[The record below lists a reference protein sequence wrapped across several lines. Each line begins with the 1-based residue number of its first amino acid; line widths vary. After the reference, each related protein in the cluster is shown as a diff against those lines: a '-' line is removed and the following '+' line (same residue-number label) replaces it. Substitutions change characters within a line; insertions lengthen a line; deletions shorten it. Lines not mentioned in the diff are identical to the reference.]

1 MSKKRIENFDTPQQK
16 AQKSSQKILKFGCL
30 ACFAIA
36 CVFTAQNLMPLDF
49 YVNPGIDEN
58 TKFVV
63 AHAGGGMTI
72 DGKTRKYLNVV
83 EGVEHHYA
91 HGTRM
96 FEIDFAFSKE
106 NELVGTHR
114 YEYLKGFSNKNRIGI
129 EEYKNKL
136 ILDKFHGLTS
146 ERLFELMQ
154 KYPDAKFIIDTK
166 ENEPFLVYE
175 KLIEDANAYGINLKE
190 SVIPFA
196 SSKKMLEKI
205 EAAYDFDEIMFTN
218 YKAKLNTDQLLE
230 IVKGNKKINYLH
242 IFPTDLS
249 RIEVN
254 EFNKLGIR
262 VFAHMDNS
270 PVFHLAL
277 DYGCT
282 GIFSDDITE
291 DSFNLKYRYILEQ
304 KLIDPKIAEAS
315 ANVKLDELLGLSFP
329 AQTFF

>member
-1 MSKKRIENFDTPQQK
+1 MEVMKTSEVFDTPE
-16 AQKSSQKILKFGCL
+16 QKSRKSGQKMLKFGCV

-83 EGVEHHYA
+83 EGVEHNYA

-114 YEYLKGFSNKNRIGI
+114 YEYLKGFSDKNRIGI

-175 KLIEDANAYGINLKE
+175 KLIEDANSCGINLKE
-190 SVIPFA
+190 SVIPFV
-196 SSKKMLEKI
+196 SSKNMLEKI
-205 EAAYDFDEIMFTN
+205 DAAYDFDEIMFTN
-218 YKAKLNTDQLLE
+218 YKAKLNTKRLLE

-242 IFPTDLS
+242 IFPTDLA

-254 EFNKLGIR
+254 EFNKLGKR

-291 DSFNLKYRYILEQ
+291 DSFNLKYRYILER
-304 KLIDPKIAEAS
+304 KLIDPKTAEVS
-315 ANVKLDELLGLSFP
+315 ANVKLDELLDISFP
-329 AQTFF
+329 V

>member
-1 MSKKRIENFDTPQQK
+1 MKKMRNGESFEIPQEKLRKSKQK
-16 AQKSSQKILKFGCL
+16 MLKAGCV

-36 CVFTAQNLMPLDF
+36 CVFTVQNLMPLDF
-49 YVNPGIDEN
+49 YVNPGINES

-72 DGKTRKYLNVV
+72 DGKTNKYLNVV
-83 EGVEHHYA
+83 EGVDYHYA

-114 YEYLKGFSNKNRIGI
+114 YEYLKGFSNRNRIGI
-129 EEYKNKL
+129 DEYKNRL
-136 ILDKFHGLTS
+136 ILDKFHGITS

-154 KYPDAKFIIDTK
+154 NYPDAKFIIDTK
-166 ENEPFLVYE
+166 EDDPFLIYE
-175 KLIEDANAYGINLKE
+175 KLIKDANAYGINLKE

-196 SSKKMLEKI
+196 SSKNMLEKI

-218 YKAKLNTDQLLE
+218 YKAKLNTKHLLE
-230 IVKGNKKINYLH
+230 IVKGNKKIKYLH

-270 PVFHLAL
+270 AVFHLAL

-291 DSFNLKYRYILEQ
+291 DSFNIKYRYILDK

-315 ANVKLDELLGLSFP
+315 ANVKLDELFGLSFP
-329 AQTFF
+329 A

>member
-1 MSKKRIENFDTPQQK
+1 MKKMRNGESFEIPQEKLRKSKQK
-16 AQKSSQKILKFGCL
+16 MLKAGCV

-36 CVFTAQNLMPLDF
+36 CVFTVQNLMPLDF
-49 YVNPGIDEN
+49 YVNPGINES

-72 DGKTRKYLNVV
+72 DGKTNKYLNVV
-83 EGVEHHYA
+83 EGVDYHYA

-114 YEYLKGFSNKNRIGI
+114 YEYLKGFSNRNRIGI
-129 EEYKNKL
+129 DEYKNKL
-136 ILDKFHGLTS
+136 ILDKFHGITS

-154 KYPDAKFIIDTK
+154 NYPDAKFIIDTK
-166 ENEPFLVYE
+166 EDDPFLIYE
-175 KLIEDANAYGINLKE
+175 KLIKDANAYGINLKE

-196 SSKKMLEKI
+196 SSKNMLEKI

-218 YKAKLNTDQLLE
+218 YKAKLNTKHLLE

-270 PVFHLAL
+270 AVFHLAL

-291 DSFNLKYRYILEQ
+291 DSFNLKYRYILDK

-315 ANVKLDELLGLSFP
+315 ANVKLDELFGLSFP
-329 AQTFF
+329 A

>member
-1 MSKKRIENFDTPQQK
+1 MKTSEVFDTPE
-16 AQKSSQKILKFGCL
+16 QKSRKSGQKMLKFGCV

-83 EGVEHHYA
+83 EGVEHNYA

-114 YEYLKGFSNKNRIGI
+114 YEYLKGFSDKNRIGI

-175 KLIEDANAYGINLKE
+175 KLIEDANSYGINLKE
-190 SVIPFA
+190 SVIPFV
-196 SSKKMLEKI
+196 SSKNMLEKI
-205 EAAYDFDEIMFTN
+205 DAAYDFDEIMFTN
-218 YKAKLNTDQLLE
+218 YKSNLNTDQLLE
-230 IVKGNKKINYLH
+230 IVKSNKKIKYLH
-242 IFPTDLS
+242 IFPIDFS

-291 DSFNLKYRYILEQ
+291 DSFNLKYRYILER
-304 KLIDPKIAEAS
+304 KLIDPKTAEVS
-315 ANVKLDELLGLSFP
+315 ANVKLDELLDISFP
-329 AQTFF
+329 V

>member
-1 MSKKRIENFDTPQQK
+1 MKKMRNGESFEIPQEKLRKSKQK
-16 AQKSSQKILKFGCL
+16 MLKAGCV

-36 CVFTAQNLMPLDF
+36 CVFTVQNLMPLDF
-49 YVNPGIDEN
+49 YVNPGINES

-72 DGKTRKYLNVV
+72 DGKTNKYLNVV
-83 EGVEHHYA
+83 EAVDYHYA

-114 YEYLKGFSNKNRIGI
+114 YEYLKGFSNRNRIGI
-129 EEYKNKL
+129 DEYKNKL
-136 ILDKFHGLTS
+136 ILDKFHGITS

-154 KYPDAKFIIDTK
+154 NYPDAKFIIDTK
-166 ENEPFLVYE
+166 EDDPFLIYE
-175 KLIEDANAYGINLKE
+175 KLIKDANAYGINLKE

-196 SSKKMLEKI
+196 SSKNMLEKI

-218 YKAKLNTDQLLE
+218 YKAKLNTKHLLE

-270 PVFHLAL
+270 AVFHLAL

-291 DSFNLKYRYILEQ
+291 DSFNIKYRYILDK

-315 ANVKLDELLGLSFP
+315 ANVKLDELFGLSFP
-329 AQTFF
+329 A

>member
-1 MSKKRIENFDTPQQK
+1 MNKKRIENFDTPQQK

-63 AHAGGGMTI
+63 AHAGGGMTV

-114 YEYLKGFSNKNRIGI
+114 YEYLKGFSNENRIGI

-175 KLIEDANAYGINLKE
+175 KLIEDANSCGINLKE
-190 SVIPFA
+190 SVIPFV
-196 SSKKMLEKI
+196 SSKNMLEKI
-205 EAAYDFDEIMFTN
+205 DAAYDFDEIMFTN
-218 YKAKLNTDQLLE
+218 YKAKLNTKRLLE

-242 IFPTDLS
+242 IFPTDLA

-254 EFNKLGIR
+254 EFNKLGKR

-291 DSFNLKYRYILEQ
+291 DSFNLKYRYILER
-304 KLIDPKIAEAS
+304 KLIDPKTAEVS
-315 ANVKLDELLGLSFP
+315 ANVKLDELLDISFP
-329 AQTFF
+329 V

>member
-63 AHAGGGMTI
+63 AHAGGGMTV

-175 KLIEDANAYGINLKE
+175 KLIGDANAYGINLKE
-190 SVIPFA
+190 SVIPFV

-205 EAAYDFDEIMFTN
+205 EAARATKKSTIFT
-218 YKAKLNTDQLLE
+218 
-230 IVKGNKKINYLH
+230 
-242 IFPTDLS
+242 
-249 RIEVN
+249 
-254 EFNKLGIR
+254 
-262 VFAHMDNS
+262 
-270 PVFHLAL
+270 
-277 DYGCT
+277 
-282 GIFSDDITE
+282 
-291 DSFNLKYRYILEQ
+291 SFQ
-304 KLIDPKIAEAS
+304 
-315 ANVKLDELLGLSFP
+315 
-329 AQTFF
+329 QTFRELKLMNSTNLEYEFLPTWTTVLFFISLLIMAAQEYFLMT

>member
-1 MSKKRIENFDTPQQK
+1 MKKMRNGESFEIPQEKLRKSKQK
-16 AQKSSQKILKFGCL
+16 MLKAGCV

-36 CVFTAQNLMPLDF
+36 CVFTVQNLMPLDF
-49 YVNPGIDEN
+49 YVNPGINES

-72 DGKTRKYLNVV
+72 DGKTNKYLNVV
-83 EGVEHHYA
+83 EAVDYHYA

-114 YEYLKGFSNKNRIGI
+114 YEYLKGFSNRNRIGI
-129 EEYKNKL
+129 DEYKNKL
-136 ILDKFHGLTS
+136 ILDKFHGITS

-154 KYPDAKFIIDTK
+154 NYPDAKFIIDTK
-166 ENEPFLVYE
+166 EDDPFLIYE
-175 KLIEDANAYGINLKE
+175 KLIKDANAYGINLKE

-196 SSKKMLEKI
+196 SSKNMLEKI

-218 YKAKLNTDQLLE
+218 YKAKLNTKHLLE

-270 PVFHLAL
+270 AVFHLAL

-291 DSFNLKYRYILEQ
+291 DSFNLKYRYILDK

-315 ANVKLDELLGLSFP
+315 ANVKLDELFGLSFP
-329 AQTFF
+329 A

>member
-1 MSKKRIENFDTPQQK
+1 MRNGESFEIPQEKLRKSKQK
-16 AQKSSQKILKFGCL
+16 MLKAGCV

-36 CVFTAQNLMPLDF
+36 CVFTVQNLMPLDF
-49 YVNPGIDEN
+49 YVNPGINES

-72 DGKTRKYLNVV
+72 DGKTNKYLNVV
-83 EGVEHHYA
+83 EGVDYHYA

-114 YEYLKGFSNKNRIGI
+114 YEYLKGFSNRNRIGI
-129 EEYKNKL
+129 DEYKNKL
-136 ILDKFHGLTS
+136 ILDKFHGITS

-154 KYPDAKFIIDTK
+154 NYPDAKFIIDTK
-166 ENEPFLVYE
+166 EDDPFLIYE
-175 KLIEDANAYGINLKE
+175 KLIKDANAYGINLKE

-196 SSKKMLEKI
+196 SSKNMLEKI

-218 YKAKLNTDQLLE
+218 YKAKLNTKHLLE

-270 PVFHLAL
+270 AVFHLAL

-291 DSFNLKYRYILEQ
+291 DSFNLKYRYILDK

-315 ANVKLDELLGLSFP
+315 ANVKLDELFGLSFP
-329 AQTFF
+329 A